1 MPRPRSEMRR
11 IREVLRLR
19 AALGQN
25 ITAIA
30 AGAGMSRSTV
40 REYLHRA
47 QAAGIDAAKAAGL
60 GDAALEA
67 ALFAPVEESRR
78 PLPDWAKL
86 DEELR
91 RHKHVTRQLL
101 WHEYKANHP
110 DGYAFSQ
117 FKLLLKQWQK
127 NSGRGLSMRQ
137 VHRAGE
143 AVQVD
148 YAGDTVTIMD
158 QGVARV
164 VQIFVACLPCSGL
177 IYAEGTW
184 TQGQEDW
191 LSAHVRLFAYLG
203 GVTARVVPDNA
214 KVAVTHARYWDPV
227 INASYAA
234 LIKHYGTAVLPARV
248 RKPRDKPSVEGSV
261 VQAYRWLLAPLR
273 NRQFFSLAE
282 FNKALWERLAELND
296 RPMAPPR
303 EGSRRQLFE
312 AVERAALK
320 PLPTE
325 PFEIG
330 QWQIDC
336 RVNVDYHI
344 VLERHFLYSVPYAL
358 VHKSVDAFLTAA
370 SVQITHR
377 GQRVATHPRLSGA
390 KRYSTLVEHMP
401 PAHSAIANRTPD
413 WVRSQAAKVG
423 IATAAYIE
431 CLLGGRDH
439 VEQGVRSCLGV
450 LRLAAKYPK
459 ERMEAACQ
467 RALIAGVR
475 SSRFVEDLL
484 KAGRPIPEPVGDD
497 GAGRH
502 ANLHPSGTFH

>member
-1 MPRPRSEMRR
+1 MPGPRSEMRR

-30 AGAGMSRSTV
+30 AGASMSRSTV
-40 REYLHRA
+40 REYLQRA
-47 QAAGIDAAKAAGL
+47 KAAGIDAAKAAGL
-60 GDAALEA
+60 GEEALEA
-67 ALFAPVEESRR
+67 ALFAPAKDGGR
-78 PLPDWAKL
+78 PLPDWGKL

-110 DGYAFSQ
+110 DGYEFSQ
-117 FKLLLKQWQK
+117 FKLLLKEWQK
-127 NSGRGLSMRQ
+127 SSGRGLSMRQ

-148 YAGDTVTIMD
+148 YAGDTFTIMD
-158 QGVARV
+158 QGVERE

-191 LSAHVRLFAYLG
+191 LCAHVRLFAFIG
-203 GVTARVVPDNA
+203 GVTAKVVPDNA
-214 KVAVTHARYWDPV
+214 KVGITHPSYWDPV

-234 LIKHYGTAVLPARV
+234 LIKHYGSAVLPARV
-248 RKPRDKPSVEGSV
+248 RRPRDKPSVEGSV

-282 FNKALWERLAELND
+282 FNKSLWERLAELND

-303 EGSRRQLFE
+303 EGSRRSLFE

-320 PLPTE
+320 QLPTE

-330 QWQIDC
+330 KWQIDC
-336 RVNVDYHI
+336 KVNVDYHI
-344 VLERHFLYSVPYAL
+344 VLERYFLYSVPYTL
-358 VHKSVDAFLTAA
+358 VHKSVDAFLSAA

-377 GQRVATHPRLSGA
+377 GQRVATHPRLTGA
-390 KRYSTLVEHMP
+390 RRYSTLDEHMP
-401 PAHSAIANRTPD
+401 PAHSAMANRTPD

-423 IATAAYIE
+423 IATAAYVE
-431 CLLGGRDH
+431 RLLSGHDH
-439 VEQGVRSCLGV
+439 VEQGIRSCLGI
-450 LRLAAKYPK
+450 LRLAAKYPTDGV
-459 ERMEAACQ
+459 EAACQ
-467 RALIAGVR
+467 RALVAGVR

-484 KAGRPIPEPVGDD
+484 KTGRPIAEAVGDD

-502 ANLHPSGTFH
+502 TNLHPSGTFH